1 MRSKS
6 GREVL
11 LHVQSVVNRLESF
24 GYPTQRYHSDRAK
37 ELRSATFTVGES
49 PAGNRAEVAVQALK
63 GSTRKLLNVALLR
76 RHVWAVTLLHASAR
90 NWALELEG
98 SPKILLTNTIYPV
111 RNSVPGEPRKP
122 RYRLTGKRSP
132 DFQVRVAA
140 AAVIERILPGMKGPC
155 LVPSSGGGPAD
166 PELRR
171 TARAKS
177 WIVGAAHE
185 SGSSF
190 SFSKLK
196 LKPIQPVKN
205 RLTLPRHNG
214 RVQTGTPG
222 ALSLTSPN
230 RNRHQR
236 ALLRTY
242 PQHVPERP
250 DPLPRP
256 YTLNTTLC
264 TRLILTWFL

>member
-11 LHVQSVVNRLESF
+11 LHVQPVVNRLESF

-49 PAGNRAEVAVQALK
+49 PAGNRAEVAVQVLK

-155 LVPSSGGGPAD
+155 LVPNSGGSF
-166 PELRR
+166 
-171 TARAKS
+171 TN
-177 WIVGAAHE
+177 
-185 SGSSF
+185 SS
-190 SFSKLK
+190 
-196 LKPIQPVKN
+196 
-205 RLTLPRHNG
+205 
-214 RVQTGTPG
+214 
-222 ALSLTSPN
+222 
-230 RNRHQR
+230 
-236 ALLRTY
+236 
-242 PQHVPERP
+242 
-250 DPLPRP
+250 
-256 YTLNTTLC
+256 
-264 TRLILTWFL
+264 